1 MVSELFKP
9 LLLLIRGSFQDYSGN
24 ADVAF
29 KYYTMAF
36 LNQNNVDLINDEWQ
50 YVIENNFNIL
60 SQSIQDYDT
69 NNKIPLINNA
79 ITAFNSNRILKNGW
93 LQWAKLIKNEVNS
106 PFMNSTNIALA
117 AMKCYVIASKLTNK
131 TVKYNIII
139 AEVCI
144 HQKQYIFL
152 LLNLNFHI

>member
-1 MVSELFKP
+1 MVSEVFKP

-36 LNQNNVDLINDEWQ
+36 LNQNDIDPMNDEWQ
-50 YVIENNFNIL
+50 CVIENNFNLL
-60 SQSIQDYDT
+60 SQSIQNYDT
-69 NNKIPLINNA
+69 NNKIPLINN
-79 ITAFNSNRILKNGW
+79 ILTAFNSNKVLKNGW
-93 LQWAKLIKNEVNS
+93 LQWAKLIKNEVHW
-106 PFMNSTNIALA
+106 PFIKSINIALA

-131 TVKYNIII
+131 TIKCNIII

-144 HQKQYIFL
+144 H
-152 LLNLNFHI
+152 